1 MGVCT
6 PGLWSEQPLI
16 PASQCKENVGSR
28 KATLCV
34 PDCAMCPLPS
44 LGAPE
49 VLVSQGQAACQ
60 AFQGQGPAL
69 GGSRPLNAQP
79 PRGPVASRGGRSHPR
94 TPQLHARYFND
105 FHSEGRA
112 MPLPSPVPLR
122 PSPVLCCAK
131 APPRRRG
138 AGRPLYITALTSS
151 SELSFLYLKVL
162 YKMFFFNLPVLWNA
176 CLGVPGQCQTPLGQP
191 GESRP
196 MLEALGL
203 PDRKSVFFIYFS

>member
-1 MGVCT
+1 MQRKRGEQESNPLRSRLCHVPAAQPRGT
-6 PGLWSEQPLI
+6 RSISVPGPGGLPSIPGPRPGPRGFQATQR
-16 PASQCKENVGSR
+16 PASW
-28 KATLCV
+28 
-34 PDCAMCPLPS
+34 
-44 LGAPE
+44 
-49 VLVSQGQAACQ
+49 
-60 AFQGQGPAL
+60 
-69 GGSRPLNAQP
+69 
-79 PRGPVASRGGRSHPR
+79 GPVASRGGRSHPR

-203 PDRKSVFFIYFS
+203 PDRKSIFFIYFS